1 MFFDFS
7 HYIVFTPTGWRYS
20 IEHCLGCAEKK
31 SAGSSVRDPLQQGTF
46 FECQSDV
53 DAFVAKYPSRHLLE
67 SQVHCIVY
75 SSVVMEWGVLVVI
88 VHCSGV

>member
-1 MFFDFS
+1 M
-7 HYIVFTPTGWRYS
+7 S
-20 IEHCLGCAEKK
+20 IDALFGLCRKK

-67 SQVHCIVY
+67 SQVHCIMY
-75 SSVVMEWGVLVVI
+75 SGVVMEWGVLVLI

>member
-1 MFFDFS
+1 MS
-7 HYIVFTPTGWRYS
+7 IVWAVQKKNL
-20 IEHCLGCAEKK
+20 LGAVFGILCNKA
-31 SAGSSVRDPLQQGTF
+31 LF